1 MRPGYLRIALALYAF
16 SVANTSPMQFV
27 ICYAASFVCDEL
39 DGRFA
44 RLLNQTSTFGSVLDM
59 VTDRVATSSL
69 LAILCTMYPSYQFL
83 MLTLLMLDI
92 FSHWF
97 QTYAT
102 LAMGD
107 QTHKDIN
114 SRSLIVRFYY
124 QHRIFMGFCCVCV
137 EVLYLCAFLIR
148 HEEFKLVGAP
158 IRLTLPPLR
167 GRVIQ
172 LTLLHVV
179 AALSIP
185 GFLIK
190 QYINVA
196 QLGTAAQQL
205 VEYDAIKAARNHTP
219 AAKPLKSF
227 KLT

>member
-1 MRPGYLRIALALYAF
+1 
-16 SVANTSPMQFV
+16 MQFV
-27 ICYAASFVCDEL
+27 ISYGASFVCDEL

-44 RLLNQTSTFGSVLDM
+44 RMLDQTSTFGSVLDM
-59 VTDRVATSSL
+59 VTDRVATSCL
-69 LAILCTMYPSYQFL
+69 LAILCSMYPSYQFL
-83 MLTLLMLDI
+83 MLSLLMLDI

-102 LAMGD
+102 LAMGEH
-107 QTHKDIN
+107 THKDIN
-114 SRSLIVRFYY
+114 SRSFIVRFYY

-137 EVLYLCAFLIR
+137 ELLYLCAFLIG
-148 HEEFKLVGAP
+148 HEEFKIVLP
-158 IRLTLPPLR
+158 ISLPIPHSGILMHP
-167 GRVIQ
+167 
-172 LTLLHVV
+172 TLLHGV
-179 AALSIP
+179 AAFCIP

-205 VEYDAIKAARNHTP
+205 VEYDALKASSQRSP
-219 AAKPLKSF
+219 AGKVVKSF

>member
-1 MRPGYLRIALALYAF
+1 LNWGAGYLRIGLALYAF

-27 ICYAASFVCDEL
+27 ISYGASFVCDEL

-44 RLLNQTSTFGSVLDM
+44 RMLNQTSTFGSVLDM

-69 LAILCTMYPSYQFL
+69 LAILCSMYPSYQFL
-83 MLTLLMLDI
+83 MLSLLMLDI

-102 LAMGD
+102 LAMGEH
-107 QTHKDIN
+107 THKDIN
-114 SRSLIVRFYY
+114 SRSFIVRFYY

-137 EVLYLCAFLIR
+137 EMLYLCAFLIG
-148 HEEFKLVGAP
+148 HEEFKIVLP
-158 IRLTLPPLR
+158 ISLPIPHRDTLMHP
-167 GRVIQ
+167 
-172 LTLLHVV
+172 TLLHGI
-179 AALSIP
+179 AAFCIP

-205 VEYDAIKAARNHTP
+205 VEYDALKASQRSP
-219 AAKPLKSF
+219 AGKVVKSF